1 MPADLIERLKKS
13 PVLCDGAMG
22 TLLYSKGVFINRCY
36 DELNLSQPDLIRGIH
51 HEYLQ
56 AGAEV
61 IETNTFG
68 GNSFRLER
76 HGIAN
81 KVRDIN
87 LAGAHLAREAAKSF
101 DVWVAGSVGPLGI
114 RIEPLGKT
122 SFAEARAAFREQ
134 IEALVEGGVNV
145 LVMET
150 FGYVEELHQAMLAAR
165 DVDPKIPVVA
175 QVTVDEDSNC
185 LDGST
190 PETFAPRLEE
200 WGADVIGCNC
210 SVGPV
215 AMLEAMERVRA
226 ATSLPLSAQPNA
238 GIPRSVEGRNIY
250 LCSPEYMASYA
261 RKFVAAGV
269 RLIGGCCGSTPD
281 HIRVMKSAL
290 RAGEARAR
298 TVSSNAK
305 VSASPVAAPAAP
317 LGERSRIGAKLASGE
332 FLTMVEIVPPK
343 GTDIRKEVE
352 GSRFLRSVGVD
363 GINIPDS
370 PRASARMSNQ
380 ALSLL
385 IQQEVG
391 IETILH
397 YTCRDRNVLCIQS
410 DLLGAAATGL
420 RNLICI
426 TGDPPKMGSYPDA
439 TAVFDVDAIGLV
451 NIVHNLNRG
460 LDIGG
465 NAIGAGTSFV
475 IGVGANP
482 GVANLDEE
490 VRRFEYKVAAGAEFA
505 VTQPVFDL
513 SLLETFLRRVEHCR
527 IPVIAGI
534 WPLVS
539 ARNAE
544 FMKNELRVSVPDD
557 ILRRMSSAATP
568 EAAREEGIA
577 IAREMLV
584 AVRGLVQGAQISAPQ
599 GKYSSAVD
607 VLEAL
612 GGSSQFAAGNYP
624 ASKDP
629 IWNPYSFYLISTPL
643 VGSRIYAEITVA
655 KFEDCLERLEKV
667 VQELEKGEVPL
678 ETSLTLFEEG
688 MQLSA
693 GCRKELEEAE
703 GKVEILLKQNGKFQ
717 PEPFDSLNDKVS
729 IRK

>member
-1 MPADLIERLKKS
+1 MAADLLARLNKS

-22 TLLYSKGVFINRCY
+22 TLLYAKGIFINRCY
-36 DELNLSQPDLIRGIH
+36 DELNLSQPDLIRGVH

-56 AGAEV
+56 AGAEI

-68 GNSFRLER
+68 GTSFRLAR
-76 HGIAN
+76 HSLAS

-87 LAGAHLAREAAKSF
+87 LAGARLAREAAKSF

-122 SFAEARAAFREQ
+122 SFAEARAAFRDQ
-134 IEALVEGGVNV
+134 IAALVEGGID
-145 LVMET
+145 LVMLET
-150 FGYVEELHQAMLAAR
+150 FGYLEELHQAILAAH
-165 DVDPKIPVVA
+165 DVNPKIPVVA
-175 QVTVDEDSNC
+175 QVTIDEDGNC

-190 PETFAPRLEE
+190 PETFAPRLAE

-215 AMLEAMERVRA
+215 DMLDAIERVRA
-226 ATSLPLSAQPNA
+226 ATSLPLAAQPNA
-238 GIPRSVEGRNIY
+238 GVPRSVEGRNIY

-269 RLIGGCCGSTPD
+269 RLVGGCCGTTPE

-290 RAGEARAR
+290 RVGEARSK
-298 TVSSNAK
+298 VSSAK
-305 VSASPVAAPAAP
+305 TTGQAAVAAAPALP
-317 LGERSRIGAKLASGE
+317 LRERSGLGAKLAAGE
-332 FLTMVEIVPPK
+332 FVTMVEIVPPK
-343 GTDIRKEVE
+343 GTDIGKELE
-352 GSRFLRSVGVD
+352 GARFLKSVGVD

-385 IQQEVG
+385 IQQEAG
-391 IETILH
+391 IEAILH

-410 DLLGAAATGL
+410 DLLGAAATGI

-426 TGDPPKMGSYPDA
+426 TGDPPKMGNYPDA

-465 NAIGAGTSFV
+465 NPIGAGTAFV

-482 GVANLDEE
+482 GLPNLDEE
-490 VRRFEYKVAAGAEFA
+490 IRRFEYKVEAGAEYA

-513 SLLETFLRRVEHCR
+513 SLLETFLRHVEHCR
-527 IPVIAGI
+527 IPTVAGI

-539 ARNAE
+539 VRNAE
-544 FMKNELRVSVPDD
+544 FMKNELRVSVPDA
-557 ILRRMSSAATP
+557 ILERMVRASTP
-568 EAAREEGIA
+568 EAARQEGIA
-577 IAREMLV
+577 IAREMLI
-584 AVRGLVQGAQISAPQ
+584 AVRQMVQGAQISAPQ
-599 GKYSSAVD
+599 GRYSSAVD

-612 GGSSQFAAGNYP
+612 GTSRP
-624 ASKDP
+624 TAS
-629 IWNPYSFYLISTPL
+629 
-643 VGSRIYAEITVA
+643 V
-655 KFEDCLERLEKV
+655 
-667 VQELEKGEVPL
+667 
-678 ETSLTLFEEG
+678 
-688 MQLSA
+688 
-693 GCRKELEEAE
+693 
-703 GKVEILLKQNGKFQ
+703 
-717 PEPFDSLNDKVS
+717 
-729 IRK
+729 